1 MERKSSIERTTYETD
16 IQMELFIDGEGKSDV
31 DTGIAFLDHMLI
43 LFSKHGLFDLKVK
56 VKGDIEVD
64 SHHTIEDVGI
74 VLGQCIAKALGDK
87 KSIKRYGDI
96 LLPMDEALILCA
108 LDISGRPYLAFDGTF
123 TVPAV
128 GGYDTEMVEEFFR
141 AVCIGA
147 GINMHLKIMAG
158 KNNHHMIEGLY
169 KAFGRALDI
178 AVQIDG
184 RVKGVPSTKG
194 ML

>member
-16 IQMELFIDGEGKSDV
+16 IQMELLIDGEGMSDIN
-31 DTGIAFLDHMLI
+31 TGIAFLDHMLI

-56 VKGDIEVD
+56 VKGDIDVD
-64 SHHTIEDVGI
+64 CHHTIEDVGI
-74 VLGQCIAKALGDK
+74 VLGQCIGKALGDK
-87 KSIKRYGDI
+87 KGIKRYGDI
-96 LLPMDEALILCA
+96 LLPMDETLILCA

-128 GGYDTEMVEEFFR
+128 GDYDTEMVKEFFR

-158 KNNHHMIEGLY
+158 KNNHHMIEALY
-169 KAFGRALDI
+169 KAFGRALDM
-178 AVQIDG
+178 AVQIDS
-184 RVKGVPSTKG
+184 RVQGVPSTKG

>member
-1 MERKSSIERTTYETD
+1 MERKSSVNRTTYETD
-16 IQMELFIDGEGKSDV
+16 IKMELLIDGEGKSDI

-64 SHHTIEDVGI
+64 CHHTIEDVGI
-74 VLGQCIAKALGDK
+74 VLGQCIAQALGDK
-87 KSIKRYGDI
+87 KSIKRYGHI
-96 LLPMDEALILCA
+96 LLPMDETLVLCA
-108 LDISGRPYLAFDGTF
+108 LDISGRPYLAFDASF

-141 AVCIGA
+141 ALCIGA
-147 GINMHLKIMAG
+147 GINMHLKIIAG
-158 KNNHHMIEGLY
+158 KNNHHMIEALY
-169 KAFGRALDI
+169 KAFGRALDDG
-178 AVQIDG
+178 VQLDE

>member
-1 MERKSSIERTTYETD
+1 MERASKVERTTYETD
-16 IQMELFIDGEGKSDV
+16 IKMELLIDGEGKSDI
-31 DTGIAFLDHMLI
+31 DTGIPFLDHMLI
-43 LFSKHGLFDLKVK
+43 LFSKHGLFDLEVK
-56 VKGDIEVD
+56 IKGDIEVD
-64 SHHTIEDVGI
+64 SHHTIEDAGI

-96 LLPMDEALILCA
+96 LLPMDETLILCA
-108 LDISGRPYLAFDGTF
+108 LDISGRPFLAFDGTF
-123 TVPAV
+123 TVATV
-128 GGYDTEMVEEFFR
+128 GGYATEMVEEFFR

-169 KAFGRALDI
+169 KAFGRALDM
-178 AVQIDG
+178 AVQIDD
-184 RVKGVPSTKG
+184 RVQGVPSTKG

>member
-16 IQMELFIDGEGKSDV
+16 IQMELFIDGEGKSDI

-43 LFSKHGLFDLKVK
+43 LFSKHGLFDLSVK

-87 KSIKRYGDI
+87 KSIKRYGHI
-96 LLPMDEALILCA
+96 LLPMDETLILCA

-141 AVCIGA
+141 AVCIGG

-178 AVQIDG
+178 AVQIDE

>member
-1 MERKSSIERTTYETD
+1 MERRSSIERTTFETD
-16 IQMELFIDGEGKSDV
+16 IQMELFIDGEGKSDI
-31 DTGIAFLDHMLI
+31 DTGIPFLDHMLI

-64 SHHTIEDVGI
+64 CHHTIEDVGI
-74 VLGQCIAKALGDK
+74 VLGQCIAQALGDK
-87 KSIKRYGDI
+87 KSIKRYGHI
-96 LLPMDEALILCA
+96 LLPMDETLILCA
-108 LDISGRPYLAFDGTF
+108 LDISGRPYLAFDGIF

-141 AVCIGA
+141 AVCTGS

-158 KNNHHMIEGLY
+158 KNNHHMIEALY
-169 KAFGRALDI
+169 KAFGRALD
-178 AVQIDG
+178 AATQIDQ